1 MLTLL
6 LALAVSQA
14 TVDDDAPPPPPP
26 VLAQPVGAPEPGL
39 AQPVSPPEP
48 GLSLPPAPP
57 PEVEMKRSARLLPEE
72 PRVSAG
78 TMMGRIGMSL
88 ALGLVGELTGEL
100 AGLGISALG
109 LISRSTP
116 VFVGAVILGVLVRV
130 GFAAIGVA
138 LGSALF
144 GKNFGADLRATIPVA
159 SIAVG
164 SAILIGTLLAFA
176 LPFVSSLLLVG
187 VPLIAAAVA
196 TPLIVQLRKS
206 DAGPAVMRDSLPMS
220 GATVSF

>member
-14 TVDDDAPPPPPP
+14 TVDDDAPPPPPRAP
-26 VLAQPVGAPEPGL
+26 LLAQPVESSEPE
-39 AQPVSPPEP
+39 V
-48 GLSLPPAPP
+48 SLPPAPP
-57 PEVEMKRSARLLPEE
+57 PAVEVRRSARLLPEE

-138 LGSALF
+138 MGSALF

-159 SIAVG
+159 SISVA
-164 SAILIGTLLAFA
+164 SAILIGTLLALA
-176 LPFVSSLLLVG
+176 LPYVSSLILVG
-187 VPLIAAAVA
+187 VPLIVAAVA